1 MKREC
6 GVLLAI
12 SSLPSSYGIGDFGN
26 EAYRFVDFLVA
37 SGQNLWQI
45 LPLCPVEYG
54 NSPYQ
59 SPSTFA
65 GNFLYLDLEELVR
78 ENYLTEDDVNIL
90 NQEVLAVNY
99 GDVKYKKE
107 FLLRKAAQAF
117 FDFAKEQEAY
127 DKFQKENLFWLED
140 YALFLYLNQKFN
152 YTIWNKW
159 DKKYKFRMKK
169 YLDEIKQEKDFLEV
183 YKYESFVQYYFH
195 KQWFKLKKYAND
207 RGIKII
213 GDLPIYV
220 ATHSADTWKNPK
232 LFALDKHL
240 KIKAVAGCP
249 PDYFSKEGQLW
260 GNILYDWKAM
270 REQNYSWWIDRVK
283 HSFKLYDTI
292 RLDHFRGFASY
303 WSVRYGDKNA
313 VNGKWEIGPRYN
325 FFQVLERRIKNLD
338 IVAEDLGTLTPDVF
352 KLLDQTEY
360 PNMKVLQ
367 FGLTEWDN
375 MYNPKNYSEN
385 CVAYTGTHDNM
396 TMVEWYETL
405 NKNDKNICDENLKN
419 FLKDY
424 NTNIWDPIQW
434 RAIEAL
440 YASKARKVI
449 VPLQDILGLG
459 AEGRMNTPS
468 TVGENWKWRVFKN
481 YKHEDLENKL
491 KFLSK
496 KYNRFNEGVENGI

>member
-1 MKREC
+1 MAGR
-6 GVLLAI
+6 
-12 SSLPSSYGIGDFGN
+12 
-26 EAYRFVDFLVA
+26 
-37 SGQNLWQI
+37 
-45 LPLCPVEYG
+45 LC
-54 NSPYQ
+54 S
-59 SPSTFA
+59 
-65 GNFLYLDLEELVR
+65 
-78 ENYLTEDDVNIL
+78 
-90 NQEVLAVNY
+90 
-99 GDVKYKKE
+99 
-107 FLLRKAAQAF
+107 F
-117 FDFAKEQEAY
+117 F
-127 DKFQKENLFWLED
+127 
-140 YALFLYLNQKFN
+140 
-152 YTIWNKW
+152 
-159 DKKYKFRMKK
+159 KKYKFRIKK
-169 YLDEIKQEKDFLEV
+169 YLDEVKREKDFLEI

-207 RGIKII
+207 KGIKII

-220 ATHSADTWKNPK
+220 ASHSADTWKNPK

-260 GNILYDWKAM
+260 GNVLYDWEAM
-270 REQNYSWWIDRVK
+270 KEQNYSWWIDRVK
-283 HSFKLYDTI
+283 HSLKLYDTI

-313 VNGKWEIGPRYN
+313 INGKWEIGPRYN
-325 FFQVLERRIKNLD
+325 FFQILERRIKNLD

-360 PNMKVLQ
+360 PNMKVMQ

-424 NTNIWDPIQW
+424 DTNIWDPIQW

-449 VPLQDILGLG
+449 VPLQDILGLD

-491 KFLSK
+491 KFLAK

>member
-12 SSLPSSYGIGDFGN
+12 SSLPSSYGIGDFGK

-37 SGQNLWQI
+37 SGQKLWQI

-90 NQEVLAVNY
+90 RQEVLPVNY

-107 FLLRKAAQAF
+107 LLLRKAAQAF

-140 YALFLYLNQKFN
+140 YALFLYLNKRFN
-152 YTIWNKW
+152 FIIWNKW
-159 DKKYKFRMKK
+159 NKNYKFRIKK
-169 YLDEIKQEKDFLEV
+169 HLDEIKKEKDFLEV

-220 ATHSADTWKNPK
+220 ASHSADTWKNPK

-260 GNILYDWKAM
+260 GNVLYDWK
-270 REQNYSWWIDRVK
+270 
-283 HSFKLYDTI
+283 
-292 RLDHFRGFASY
+292 
-303 WSVRYGDKNA
+303 
-313 VNGKWEIGPRYN
+313 
-325 FFQVLERRIKNLD
+325 
-338 IVAEDLGTLTPDVF
+338 
-352 KLLDQTEY
+352 
-360 PNMKVLQ
+360 
-367 FGLTEWDN
+367 
-375 MYNPKNYSEN
+375 
-385 CVAYTGTHDNM
+385 
-396 TMVEWYETL
+396 
-405 NKNDKNICDENLKN
+405 
-419 FLKDY
+419 
-424 NTNIWDPIQW
+424 
-434 RAIEAL
+434 
-440 YASKARKVI
+440 SKI
-449 VPLQDILGLG
+449 ILGG
-459 AEGRMNTPS
+459 
-468 TVGENWKWRVFKN
+468 
-481 YKHEDLENKL
+481 
-491 KFLSK
+491 
-496 KYNRFNEGVENGI
+496 